1 MNSSRSE
8 LSDNSNGI
16 GVRKSRKDRRDR
28 KKTTDPGKMSVRE
41 QRLSKGGSPR

>member
-28 KKTTDPGKMSVRE
+28 KKTSDPKMSVRE